1 MEKLTLRMVLMTVL
15 LGLLMKPVIVLSQD
29 KEQNEE
35 EKKWDVTEPRGETR
49 VISFTT
55 DEGTWMSLD
64 ISPDNKW
71 LYFDLMGHIYRM
83 SSDGG
88 QAENLT
94 EGTGIALN
102 FHPAI
107 SPDGSQIAFISDR
120 SGQSNLWVMNSDG
133 SDAKQVFNEGM
144 VRAATPE
151 WSNDG
156 EYIFLI
162 RQDILEGG
170 SGIWMYHK
178 DGGKGIE
185 IGDGVWPSVSDVD
198 SFLYY
203 YEAVGPRPGIGLND
217 ALKGYNQLRR
227 RDLNSG
233 DVIEI
238 TNGVAAQQIRASSGG
253 GYASEV
259 SPNGKYLAFAR
270 QIPDGTINYR
280 GHEFGPRTALW
291 LRDLETGE
299 ERIIMDPID
308 RDMTE
313 TIKVLRDLPGYSWTS
328 DSKYIYISQGG
339 KIRKLEIETRKV
351 TTIPFE
357 AEIHRTISQQ
367 AYTSFDIPEDE
378 FQAKFLRWYTLSEDG
393 KKAAFQAI
401 GRIWIMDVPNGTPKR
416 LTKDFSPFEFSPSW
430 SPDGKS
436 IAFTSWDDE
445 NGGQIW
451 VADSRNGR
459 LTQLT
464 QKRGEYLHP
473 SWNSDGSKLVAIKG
487 SGSSFRGRSFAWNP
501 WYDLIEVNFQSGS
514 STKTIKRIDAHGST
528 RSQLARPFYGAAD
541 RIYFQE
547 PFENELALKSVREDG
562 SDEIVHVSIPYG
574 DEIMLS
580 QDGKHVAITEGM
592 NVFLMPVPF
601 LNTNNKPIDINKK
614 NGAFPVTQLSHTGGL
629 FPTWVNSNTVTYG
642 SANWLYKYNLN
653 TEETDSIEIDLKIE
667 RDKSKGSIAL
677 INARIITV
685 NEINEVIESG
695 TIISENGRI
704 SCVGECNISGID
716 EVIDVSGKTIM
727 PGLIDMHAHHYREFQ
742 GIMPKKNFET
752 AIYLAFGVTTN
763 MDNSMWSQNVFPTA
777 ELIEAGEM
785 LGPRTFSTGDPLYR
799 GDRGNQN
806 DLTSYEITEEN
817 VQRIKSWG
825 AVSLKQYLQPRRD
838 QRQWVTDIA
847 RKEGLMVTSEG
858 GDLMYNLGMT
868 MDGHTAFEHPLSYGI
883 IYKDASM
890 FFGKAKMFYSPTYM
904 VGGTGPWNEE
914 YYYQREDI
922 WKNEKMQR
930 FLPWRQLLPH
940 TRRRM
945 LRPTSDYG
953 FPLIAE
959 SLKDVIEA
967 GGYGAIGSHGQI
979 HGISSHWELWM
990 TAAGMSNLEAIKVAT
1005 LHGAYFLGMQK
1016 DLGSLEVGKIADLL
1030 VINSNPIDD
1039 IENTLDM
1046 MYVMKDGKLYEAATL
1061 NEVWPEKKEYG
1072 PYYWVNEDAL
1082 KSDSIPVDFWDNN
1095 K

>member
-1 MEKLTLRMVLMTVL
+1 MEKLALKEVLIIVL
-15 LGLLMKPVIVLSQD
+15 LGLFLSPMSAFAQD
-29 KEQNEE
+29 E
-35 EKKWDVTEPRGETR
+35 EKKEEDKKWDITEPRGETR
-49 VISFTT
+49 EISFTT

-64 ISPDNKW
+64 ISPDSKW

-83 SSDGG
+83 PSKGG
-88 QAENLT
+88 KAENLT
-94 EGTGIALN
+94 DSTGIALN
-102 FHPAI
+102 FHPSI
-107 SPDGSQIAFISDR
+107 SPDGLQIAFISDR
-120 SGQSNLWVMNSDG
+120 TGQSNLWVMNSDG
-133 SDAKQVFNEGM
+133 SEPKQVFKEGM
-144 VRAATPE
+144 IRGVTPE

-156 EYIFLI
+156 EYIFI
-162 RQDILEGG
+162 RRQSLSGGG

-185 IGDGVWPSVSDVD
+185 IADGVWPSVSDVD

-203 YEAVGPRPGIGLND
+203 YEAVGSRSGIGLND
-217 ALKGYNQLRR
+217 ALKGYHQLRR
-227 RDLNSG
+227 KDLKTG
-233 DVIEI
+233 DVIQI
-238 TNGVAAQQIRASSGG
+238 TNGVGAQQIRASSGG
-253 GYASEV
+253 GYAGEV
-259 SPNGKYLAFAR
+259 SPNGKFLAFAR
-270 QIPDGTINYR
+270 QIPDGTLNYR

-299 ERIIMDPID
+299 ERVIMDPID

-313 TIKVLRDLPGYSWTS
+313 TIKVLRDLPGYSWTN
-328 DSKYIYISQGG
+328 DSKQIYISQGG
-339 KIRKLEIETRKV
+339 KIRKLEVATGKV
-351 TTIPFE
+351 STIPFE
-357 AEIHRTISQQ
+357 ALIHRTISQQ
-367 AYTSFDIPEDE
+367 AYQKFEVTEDE
-378 FQAKFLRWYTLSEDG
+378 FQARFLRWYSLSPDG

-401 GRIWIMDVPNGTPKR
+401 GRIWTMDVPNGTPKR
-416 LTKDFSPFEFSPSW
+416 LTKSFTPFEFSPNW
-430 SPDGKS
+430 SPDGKT

-451 VADSRNGR
+451 KADTRNGK

-464 QKRGEYLHP
+464 QDRGEYLHP
-473 SWNSDGSKLVAIKG
+473 SWNSDGSKIVAIKG

-501 WYDLIEVNFQSGS
+501 WYDLIEVNAKGGS
-514 STKTIKRIDAHGST
+514 STRLIKRTEAHGST
-528 RSQLARPFYGAAD
+528 RSQLARPFYGMEN

-547 PFENELALKSVREDG
+547 PIENELALKSIRSDG
-562 SDEIVHVSIPYG
+562 SEEMVHVSIPDG

-580 QDGKHVAITEGM
+580 QDGKNIAITEGM
-592 NVFLMPVPF
+592 NVYLMPLPYMR
-601 LNTNNKPIDINKK
+601 TNNEKININKK
-614 NGAFPVTQLSHTGGL
+614 SGAFPVTQLSHTGGL
-629 FPTWVNSNTVTYG
+629 YPTWLNANMLTYG
-642 SANWLYKYNLN
+642 SANWMYKYDLK
-653 TEETDSIEIDLKIE
+653 TEETDSIQINLMVEK
-667 RDKSKGSIAL
+667 DKAKGSIAL
-677 INARIITV
+677 TNARIITAS
-685 NEINEVIESG
+685 EKDEVIESG
-695 TIISENGRI
+695 TIVSVDGRI
-704 SCVGECNISGID
+704 TCIGVCSISGID
-716 EVIDVSGKTIM
+716 EVIDASGKTVM

-742 GIMPKKNFET
+742 GIMPRKNFET

-777 ELIEAGEM
+777 ELIDAGEI

-799 GDRGNQN
+799 GDGGNQN
-806 DLTSYEITEEN
+806 ELSSYEVAEEN
-817 VQRIKSWG
+817 IHRLKSWG
-825 AVSLKQYLQPRRD
+825 AISLKQYLQPRRD

-930 FLPWRQLLPH
+930 FLPWRQLIPH

-945 LRPTSDYG
+945 LRPESDYG

-990 TAAGMSNLEAIKVAT
+990 TASGMTNLQAIKVAT
-1005 LHGAYFLGMQK
+1005 LHGAYFLGMQD

-1030 VINSNPIDD
+1030 VINSNPLDD

-1061 NEVWPEKKEYG
+1061 NQVWPEQIEYG
-1072 PYYWVNEDAL
+1072 SYYWVDEDAL
-1082 KSDSIPVDFWDNN
+1082 NSDSRGVDYWDN